1 VEVTP
6 HFLKA
11 CEGLKFKGNLHF
23 DVFRT
28 VLALLLLHLTLL
40 GQTLQPLLECLNL
53 CGPLKVHGRQN
64 LLVRGR
70 LWRLD
75 FDRDYHLNRC
85 MRVMRAVSKKDG
97 LALVSNWLQIMPQ
110 VFAQI
115 E

>member
-11 CEGLKFKGNLHF
+11 GDGLEFEGNLHF
-23 DVFRT
+23 YVSRT

-40 GQTLQPLLECLNL
+40 GQTLQPLLERLDL
-53 CGPLKVHGRQN
+53 CGPLEVHGRQN
-64 LLVRGR
+64 LLVWGG

-85 MRVMRAVSKKDG
+85 MRVVRAVR
-97 LALVSNWLQIMPQ
+97 
-110 VFAQI
+110 
-115 E
+115 